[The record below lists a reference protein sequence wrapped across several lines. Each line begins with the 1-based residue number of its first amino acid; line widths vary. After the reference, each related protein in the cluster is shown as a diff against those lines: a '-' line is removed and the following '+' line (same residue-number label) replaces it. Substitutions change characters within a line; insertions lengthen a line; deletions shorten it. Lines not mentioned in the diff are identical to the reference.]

1 MQTVRT
7 DCYAIDCHDKYSLLN
22 SGNLL
27 QHFQIQISEKWKIF
41 SKFFSWHFLNLE
53 SILNIFRKKT
63 ALQADVFLN
72 LRTPKNVRYMSKNS
86 CLRWPFEKEHG
97 KWSEILLKFERQHLY
112 HIYWSLGRQFSWK
125 IVSWW
130 HDKCQDCF
138 LTHWLPM
145 ASILFLTEGIFCDI
159 FRCSY
164 LGSAIIYFAF
174 SKFRFNF

>member
-1 MQTVRT
+1 MLGLF
-7 DCYAIDCHDKYSLLN
+7 AIPLTADDKYSLLN
-22 SGNLL
+22 SSNLL
-27 QHFQIQISEKWKIF
+27 QHFQIQLSEKRKIF

-63 ALQADVFLN
+63 ALKADVFLN
-72 LRTPKNVRYMSKNS
+72 LRNPKNVVRYMSKNS
-86 CLRWPFEKEHG
+86 EDPSRRNMVKG
-97 KWSEILLKFERQHLY
+97 LKYYWNLNDKHLY

-125 IVSWW
+125 SVSWW

-145 ASILFLTEGIFCDI
+145 TSILFLTEGIFCNI
-159 FRCSY
+159 FRCNY
-164 LGSAIIYFAF
+164 LGNAIIYFAF